1 MTSQCSS
8 EEGQGFHLSS
18 EDLVAGIPEL
28 PSGTFCL
35 PCSSYQLPSP
45 PSSALNVSRKP
56 CLGTLVSSILVS
68 PLYVKYNVHAFNSLA
83 QPICPCV
90 FAQMQIC
97 PSQQCLCLKS
107 QTAAWWLHLSPPLK
121 PQGPWGPAL
130 RNTIVCNPR
139 LWFSFLC
146 KSKWR
151 QGICFPNFFLQ
162 ETWVAAGI

>member
-8 EEGQGFHLSS
+8 EEGPRFSPQLRG
-18 EDLVAGIPEL
+18 
-28 PSGTFCL
+28 
-35 PCSSYQLPSP
+35 PCSRHTGTAFQNLLPTMLFLSP
-45 PSSALNVSRKP
+45 PSPLFSALNISRKP
-56 CLGTLVSSILVS
+56 WVGTLVSSILVS
-68 PLYVKYNVHAFNSLA
+68 PLYVTYKVHAFNSLA
-83 QPICPCV
+83 CV

-130 RNTIVCNPR
+130 CNIIVCNPR